1 MNLVLSGNYNPKSS
15 LGGRGAPTGP
25 VSFTGFPE
33 GSGLYRL
40 EPRLTELNT
49 QTEEGSQSA
58 THEASRSRQRSNLK
72 DHHPLKRP
80 FLWVIHSKTIH
91 FVAALY
97 LLVLAIQLMKSG
109 AAPIGARLE
118 QTPLI
123 TNAYST
129 LGFGWL
135 LANLILS
142 GSPVAIIALNLFS
155 ENVLT
160 PLQTF
165 TMITGSRLGASFV
178 VLLVGVI
185 YSIRRPDKKR
195 TIGMGVLAISWSAL
209 VYVPGMFLGYAI
221 LRSGLLSGVN
231 WVASS
236 EVSDLIDIVWG
247 PVVDFIK
254 SVVPS
259 GLLFVAGV
267 LVILVAFKLLDRVLP
282 ELDSEKQAAAREHW
296 LRKPWPMFALGC
308 LAALLTLSV
317 SVALTVLVPLA
328 AKGHVTRRESI
339 PYIAG
344 ANITTLAD
352 TLLVAMLLGEPE
364 AVQIVLTTALAVT
377 LITLVILAFLYK
389 PVTKGI
395 MAVDD
400 WVVSSVPRTVGFM
413 IFLFLVPISLLAIG
427 SAVGT

>member
-1 MNLVLSGNYNPKSS
+1 MWVRYPSRDPPAGHGARFLEIGLTNPD
-15 LGGRGAPTGP
+15 TDQ
-25 VSFTGFPE
+25 T
-33 GSGLYRL
+33 
-40 EPRLTELNT
+40 TE
-49 QTEEGSQSA
+49 QPSAQSA
-58 THEASRSRQRSNLK
+58 PKAERPNLR
-72 DHHPLKRP
+72 DHHPIKRP
-80 FLWVIHSKTIH
+80 FLWAIHSKTIH
-91 FVAALY
+91 FLAALY

-123 TNAYST
+123 TNAFST

-135 LANLILS
+135 LANVILS

-209 VYVPGMFLGYAI
+209 VYLPGIFLGYAI
-221 LRSGLLSGVN
+221 LKSGILSGVN
-231 WVASS
+231 WVASK
-236 EVSDLIDIVWG
+236 EVSDLIDVVWG
-247 PVVDFIK
+247 PTVDFIK

-282 ELDSEKQAAAREHW
+282 ELDSDKQAAAREHW

-352 TLLVAMLLGEPE
+352 TLLVAMLLGEAE
-364 AVQIVLTTALAVT
+364 AVQVVLATTIAVT
-377 LITLVILAFLYK
+377 LITLAILTFLYR

-395 MAVDD
+395 MALDD
-400 WVVSSVPRTVGFM
+400 WVVGSMARTILFVAV
-413 IFLFLVPISLLAIG
+413 LFLMPISLLVIG
-427 SAVGT
+427 SAVGS

>member
-1 MNLVLSGNYNPKSS
+1 M
-15 LGGRGAPTGP
+15 
-25 VSFTGFPE
+25 
-33 GSGLYRL
+33 
-40 EPRLTELNT
+40 TELNT
-49 QTEEGSQSA
+49 QTEEGSKTA
-58 THEASRSRQRSNLK
+58 ADEASRSRQRPDLK

-80 FLWVIHSKTIH
+80 FLWLIHSKTIH

-123 TNAYST
+123 TNAFST

-135 LANLILS
+135 LANIILS

-165 TMITGSRLGASFV
+165 TMISGSRLGASFV

-221 LRSGLLSGVN
+221 LRSGLMSGVN

-352 TLLVAMLLGEPE
+352 TLLVAMLLGESE

-377 LITLVILAFLYK
+377 LITLAILAFFYK

-413 IFLFLVPISLLAIG
+413 IFLFLIPISLLAIG

>member
-1 MNLVLSGNYNPKSS
+1 
-15 LGGRGAPTGP
+15 
-25 VSFTGFPE
+25 
-33 GSGLYRL
+33 
-40 EPRLTELNT
+40 LTDLNT
-49 QTEEGSQSA
+49 HTEEGSQPGADGAAKSK
-58 THEASRSRQRSNLK
+58 QRPNLK

-123 TNAYST
+123 TNAFST

-135 LANLILS
+135 LANIILS

-221 LRSGLLSGVN
+221 LRSGLLAGVN

-247 PVVDFIK
+247 PIVDFVK

-377 LITLVILAFLYK
+377 LITLVILTFFYK

-400 WVVSSVPRTVGFM
+400 WVVSSLPRTVGFM
-413 IFLFLVPISLLAIG
+413 VVLFLVPISLLIIG
-427 SAVGT
+427 SAVGS